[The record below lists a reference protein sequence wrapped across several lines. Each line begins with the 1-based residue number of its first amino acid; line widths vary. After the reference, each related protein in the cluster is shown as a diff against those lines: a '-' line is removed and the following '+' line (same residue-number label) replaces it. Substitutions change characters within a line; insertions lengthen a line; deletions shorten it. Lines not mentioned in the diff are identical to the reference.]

1 MSKRKTRQQ
10 KIIADLHRKLQTQ
23 IVGVSTYTYKNTM
36 QTVATVRPIDSN
48 TTNILSIKHDL
59 TKTTIITMTIIASQL
74 LLFYLLKTHLIRLPM
89 VSY

>member
-10 KIIADLHRKLQTQ
+10 KIIADLHRKLESQS
-23 IVGVSTYTYKNTM
+23 VGLPSYTYRNTT
-36 QTVATVRPIDSN
+36 QTIATVQPMGSI
-48 TTNILSIKHDL
+48 TTNMLSIKHDL
-59 TKTTIITMTIIASQL
+59 IKTSVVTITIIASQL